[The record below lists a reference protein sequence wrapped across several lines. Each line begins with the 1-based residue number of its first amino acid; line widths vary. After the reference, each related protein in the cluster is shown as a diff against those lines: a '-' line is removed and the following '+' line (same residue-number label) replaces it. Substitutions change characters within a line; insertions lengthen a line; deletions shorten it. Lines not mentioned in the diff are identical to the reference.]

1 MWLLCKE
8 NDSDIINREQ
18 LLLTEDGLVCQ
29 CQNMS
34 PQIDHTE
41 QVLESLNEALK
52 AELTAIHQYL
62 LHAKVC
68 QNWGYLR
75 LAEYN
80 RKESIDE
87 LAHAEAL
94 MERILFLRATPNMT
108 DLSPIK
114 ECNDAKEQLEN
125 DLALE
130 LQAVERLNTAVTVA
144 TQAGDSVSTQLF
156 AKILADEDHHVDYLE
171 SQLHIIGEIGLD
183 NYLAQQIHK

>member
-1 MWLLCKE
+1 
-8 NDSDIINREQ
+8 
-18 LLLTEDGLVCQ
+18 
-29 CQNMS
+29 MS

-80 RKESIDE
+80 KKESIEE

-114 ECNDAKEQLEN
+114 ECNDAKEQLES

-130 LQAVERLNTAVTVA
+130 MVAVERLNSAVKVA
-144 TQAGDSVSTQLF
+144 TQAGDSVSSQLF

>member
-1 MWLLCKE
+1 
-8 NDSDIINREQ
+8 
-18 LLLTEDGLVCQ
+18 
-29 CQNMS
+29 MS
-34 PQIDHTE
+34 PQIDLAE
-41 QVLESLNEALK
+41 QVLESLNETLK

-80 RKESIDE
+80 RKESIEE

-108 DLSPIK
+108 DLSAIK
-114 ECNDAKEQLEN
+114 ECNDAKEQLES

-130 LQAVERLNTAVTVA
+130 MDAVERLNTAVKVA

>member
-1 MWLLCKE
+1 
-8 NDSDIINREQ
+8 
-18 LLLTEDGLVCQ
+18 
-29 CQNMS
+29 MS
-34 PQIDHTE
+34 PQIDLAE
-41 QVLESLNEALK
+41 QVLESLNETLK

-80 RKESIDE
+80 RKESLEE
-87 LAHAEAL
+87 LGHAEAL

-114 ECNDAKEQLEN
+114 QCNDVKQQLES

-130 LQAVERLNTAVTVA
+130 LDAVTRLNTAVKVA
-144 TQAGDSVSTQLF
+144 TQAGDNVSYQLF
-156 AKILADEDHHVDYLE
+156 SKILADEDHHVDYLE
-171 SQLHIIGEIGLD
+171 GQLHIIGEIGLD

>member
-1 MWLLCKE
+1 
-8 NDSDIINREQ
+8 
-18 LLLTEDGLVCQ
+18 
-29 CQNMS
+29 MS

-80 RKESIDE
+80 RKESIEE

-114 ECNDAKEQLEN
+114 ECNDAKEQLES

-130 LQAVERLNTAVTVA
+130 MVAVERLNTAVKIA
-144 TQAGDSVSTQLF
+144 TQAGDSVSSQLF

-183 NYLAQQIHK
+183 NYLAQQINK

>member
-1 MWLLCKE
+1 
-8 NDSDIINREQ
+8 
-18 LLLTEDGLVCQ
+18 
-29 CQNMS
+29 MS

-114 ECNDAKEQLEN
+114 ECNDAKEQLES

-130 LQAVERLNTAVTVA
+130 LEAVERLNTAVKVA

-156 AKILADEDHHVDYLE
+156 TKILADEDHHVDYLE

>member
-1 MWLLCKE
+1 
-8 NDSDIINREQ
+8 
-18 LLLTEDGLVCQ
+18 
-29 CQNMS
+29 MS

-41 QVLESLNEALK
+41 QVLESLNETLK

-68 QNWGYLR
+68 QNWGYSR

-80 RKESIDE
+80 RKESIEE

-114 ECNDAKEQLEN
+114 ECNDAKEQLES

-130 LQAVERLNTAVTVA
+130 MEAVERLNTAVKIA
-144 TQAGDSVSTQLF
+144 TQAGDNVSMQLF
-156 AKILADEDHHVDYLE
+156 SKILADEDHHVDYLE

>member
-1 MWLLCKE
+1 
-8 NDSDIINREQ
+8 
-18 LLLTEDGLVCQ
+18 
-29 CQNMS
+29 MS

-68 QNWGYLR
+68 QNWGYER

-80 RKESIDE
+80 RKESLEE

-94 MERILFLRATPNMT
+94 MERILYLKATPNMS
-108 DLSPIK
+108 DLSPIA
-114 ECNDAKEQLEN
+114 ECKNVKEQLES

-130 LQAVERLNTAVTVA
+130 MDAISRL
-144 TQAGDSVSTQLF
+144 
-156 AKILADEDHHVDYLE
+156 
-171 SQLHIIGEIGLD
+171 
-183 NYLAQQIHK
+183 

>member
-1 MWLLCKE
+1 
-8 NDSDIINREQ
+8 
-18 LLLTEDGLVCQ
+18 
-29 CQNMS
+29 MS

-41 QVLESLNEALK
+41 QVLESLNETLK

-80 RKESIDE
+80 RKESIEE

-114 ECNDAKEQLEN
+114 ECNDAKEQLES

-130 LQAVERLNTAVTVA
+130 MDAVDTPQHRGEGSHPGRRQRLQPAFR
-144 TQAGDSVSTQLF
+144 QDPRG
-156 AKILADEDHHVDYLE
+156 
-171 SQLHIIGEIGLD
+171 
-183 NYLAQQIHK
+183 

>member
-1 MWLLCKE
+1 
-8 NDSDIINREQ
+8 
-18 LLLTEDGLVCQ
+18 
-29 CQNMS
+29 MS

-41 QVLESLNEALK
+41 QVLESLNETLK

-80 RKESIDE
+80 RKESIEE

-114 ECNDAKEQLEN
+114 ECNDAKEQLES

-130 LQAVERLNTAVTVA
+130 MVAVERLNTAVKIA
-144 TQAGDSVSTQLF
+144 TQAGDSVSSQLF

-183 NYLAQQIHK
+183 NYLAQQINK

>member
-1 MWLLCKE
+1 
-8 NDSDIINREQ
+8 
-18 LLLTEDGLVCQ
+18 
-29 CQNMS
+29 MS

-80 RKESIDE
+80 RKESIEE

-114 ECNDAKEQLEN
+114 VCNDAKEQLES

-130 LQAVERLNTAVTVA
+130 MVAVERLNTAVKVA
-144 TQAGDSVSTQLF
+144 TQAGDSVSSQLF

-183 NYLAQQIHK
+183 NYLAQQINK